1 MKTLKIPNR
10 TAQKR
15 AFQSREREREREERT
30 VSHPPPGPNDNNNR
44 VCAAKKK
51 VGQRRRGDRDDA
63 MMLPTKKQHRAH
75 RNKTIVVVVVNFGL
89 LLLCVFGLVCVVFF
103 SGKNGG
109 AVFANQKARAKTVA
123 ASVER
128 EVHEHVLEPIAHGLE
143 GFFGAAEEDG
153 EEEKYYYDDDDVGED
168 DDTDETVA
176 ADANADVKYREENE
190 KAEMHDE
197 DENQEADRYEVAT
210 MEKNAQIEREVRQE
224 DTARKASNMPKAFA
238 IHQGNAK
245 CANAPKEMLP
255 KFTKQSGLRKK
266 ESKVLPAKAGYV
278 GVSRID
284 GATKGT
290 VRVRTENGPRTK
302 MIESSANPTVK
313 NKDEEALITC
323 LEDLSK
329 CQLDSENDSIR
340 KTAWK
345 LGGTMDAKLGK
356 SLAGIERKKT
366 CAIIGNGG
374 ALMAKE
380 YGQYIDKHDVVVR
393 INVLDNNNAKF
404 NASLGQKATHR
415 VLSYKMSKDVC
426 CLQPASKHP
435 PDNDELIYLAWFP
448 AMRKQL
454 ISRLAK
460 RQKRKVIEMHDAHLK
475 SIIHSFKKMREEL
488 VRLGF
493 GPFED
498 WEYMTS
504 GMHAVLTF
512 ARSCET
518 VDVYGFTTDS
528 GGKEPYWF
536 TGRKVAPRSGRT
548 QHAWDHERMILR
560 LLAASGIVNVCT

>member
-1 MKTLKIPNR
+1 
-10 TAQKR
+10 
-15 AFQSREREREREERT
+15 
-30 VSHPPPGPNDNNNR
+30 
-44 VCAAKKK
+44 
-51 VGQRRRGDRDDA
+51 

-109 AVFANQKARAKTVA
+109 GVFANQKARAKTVA

-153 EEEKYYYDDDDVGED
+153 EEEKDYDDDDVGED

>member
-1 MKTLKIPNR
+1 MISPS
-10 TAQKR
+10 KR
-15 AFQSREREREREERT
+15 SDYHASSSSRAAPT
-30 VSHPPPGPNDNNNR
+30 NNDVGAGGAGFSTGNNSSSSSVEKRKNLSKR
-44 VCAAKKK
+44 MRKCFYFSIA
-51 VGQRRRGDRDDA
+51 
-63 MMLPTKKQHRAH
+63 
-75 RNKTIVVVVVNFGL
+75 L
-89 LLLCVFGLVCVVFF
+89 LILFHF
-103 SGKNGG
+103 SGKVNE
-109 AVFANQKARAKTVA
+109 NAKTYVDTF
-123 ASVER
+123 ER
-128 EVHEHVLEPIAHGLE
+128 EVQEHVFEPIAYGL
-143 GFFGAAEEDG
+143 GFGYEDEDGDADDGDGDDVAEERGKEEQPG
-153 EEEKYYYDDDDVGED
+153 EEE
-168 DDTDETVA
+168 ETVA
-176 ADANADVKYREENE
+176 ADANNDLKYREENE

-197 DENQEADRYEVAT
+197 EENQEADGYEVAT

-224 DTARKASNMPKAFA
+224 EMARKAGNMPKAFA
-238 IHQGNAK
+238 IHRGNAK

-302 MIESSANPTVK
+302 KIESSANPTVK
-313 NKDEEALITC
+313 NKDEEALVAC

-329 CQLDSENDSIR
+329 CHLDSENDLVR
-340 KTAWK
+340 KAAWK
-345 LGGTMDAKLGK
+345 LAGTMDAKLGK

-366 CAIIGNGG
+366 CAIVGNGG

-560 LLAASGIVNVCT
+560 LLAASGVVNVCT

>member
-1 MKTLKIPNR
+1 
-10 TAQKR
+10 
-15 AFQSREREREREERT
+15 
-30 VSHPPPGPNDNNNR
+30 
-44 VCAAKKK
+44 
-51 VGQRRRGDRDDA
+51 
-63 MMLPTKKQHRAH
+63 MMLPTKKQHHHRA
-75 RNKTIVVVVVNFGL
+75 KKV
-89 LLLCVFGLVCVVFF
+89 LCVFGLVCVVFF
-103 SGKNGG
+103 SGKNNWGSG
-109 AVFANQKARAKTVA
+109 VFANQKARAKTVA

-153 EEEKYYYDDDDVGED
+153 EEEKDYDDDDVD

-340 KTAWK
+340 KAAWK

>member
-1 MKTLKIPNR
+1 MISPS
-10 TAQKR
+10 KR
-15 AFQSREREREREERT
+15 SDYHASSSSRAAPTHIDVGGGGVGFSTGNNSSSSSSVEKRKNLSKRMRKCFY
-30 VSHPPPGPNDNNNR
+30 VSI
-44 VCAAKKK
+44 A
-51 VGQRRRGDRDDA
+51 
-63 MMLPTKKQHRAH
+63 
-75 RNKTIVVVVVNFGL
+75 L
-89 LLLCVFGLVCVVFF
+89 LILFHF
-103 SGKNGG
+103 SGKVNE
-109 AVFANQKARAKTVA
+109 NAKTYVDTF
-123 ASVER
+123 ER
-128 EVHEHVLEPIAHGLE
+128 EVQEHVFEPIAYGL
-143 GFFGAAEEDG
+143 GFGYEEEDG
-153 EEEKYYYDDDDVGED
+153 DADDGDGDDDDVAEERGKEEQLGEEE
-168 DDTDETVA
+168 ETVA
-176 ADANADVKYREENE
+176 ADANNDLKYREENE

-197 DENQEADRYEVAT
+197 EENQEADGYEVAT

-224 DTARKASNMPKAFA
+224 ETARKAGNMPKAFA
-238 IHQGNAK
+238 IHRGNAK

-302 MIESSANPTVK
+302 KIESSANPTVK
-313 NKDEEALITC
+313 NKDEEALVAC

-340 KTAWK
+340 KAAWK
-345 LGGTMDAKLGK
+345 LAGTMDAKLGK

-366 CAIIGNGG
+366 CAIVGNGG
-374 ALMAKE
+374 TLMAKE

>member
-10 TAQKR
+10 TDGTKTR
-15 AFQSREREREREERT
+15 FPIEREREREERT
-30 VSHPPPGPNDNNNR
+30 LVSHPPPKEVRTTIIIILGFAPP
-44 VCAAKKK
+44 KKK
-51 VGQRRRGDRDDA
+51 WANDLGGRQEGRRRRRD
-63 MMLPTKKQHRAH
+63 MLPTKKQHHRA
-75 RNKTIVVVVVNFGL
+75 KV
-89 LLLCVFGLVCVVFF
+89 LCVFGLVCVVFF
-103 SGKNGG
+103 SGKNNWGG
-109 AVFANQKARAKTVA
+109 VFANQKARAKTVA

-143 GFFGAAEEDG
+143 GMFFGAAEEDG
-153 EEEKYYYDDDDVGED
+153 EEEKVDYDDDDDVD

-340 KTAWK
+340 KAAWK

>member
-1 MKTLKIPNR
+1 MRGKVQVILIK
-10 TAQKR
+10 KR
-15 AFQSREREREREERT
+15 KRRMISPSKRSDYHASSSSRAAPTNSDVGAGGVGFSTGNNSSSSSVEKRKNLSKRMRKCFY
-30 VSHPPPGPNDNNNR
+30 VSI
-44 VCAAKKK
+44 A
-51 VGQRRRGDRDDA
+51 
-63 MMLPTKKQHRAH
+63 
-75 RNKTIVVVVVNFGL
+75 L
-89 LLLCVFGLVCVVFF
+89 LFLFHF
-103 SGKNGG
+103 SGKVNE
-109 AVFANQKARAKTVA
+109 NAKTYVDTF
-123 ASVER
+123 ER
-128 EVHEHVLEPIAHGLE
+128 EVQEHVFEPIAYGL
-143 GFFGAAEEDG
+143 GFGYEDEDG
-153 EEEKYYYDDDDVGED
+153 DADDGDGDDDDVAEERGKEEQLD
-168 DDTDETVA
+168 EEEETVA
-176 ADANADVKYREENE
+176 ADANNDLKYREENE

-197 DENQEADRYEVAT
+197 EENQEADGYEVAT

-224 DTARKASNMPKAFA
+224 ETARKAGNMPKAFA
-238 IHQGNAK
+238 IHRGNAK

-302 MIESSANPTVK
+302 KIESSANPTVK
-313 NKDEEALITC
+313 NKDEEALVAC

-340 KTAWK
+340 KAAWK
-345 LGGTMDAKLGK
+345 LAGTMDAKLGK

-366 CAIIGNGG
+366 CAIVGNGG

>member
-1 MKTLKIPNR
+1 MRGKVQVILIK
-10 TAQKR
+10 KR
-15 AFQSREREREREERT
+15 KRRMISPSKRSDYHASSSSRAAPTNSDVGAGGVGFSTGNNSSSSSVEKRKNLSKRMRKCFY
-30 VSHPPPGPNDNNNR
+30 VSI
-44 VCAAKKK
+44 A
-51 VGQRRRGDRDDA
+51 
-63 MMLPTKKQHRAH
+63 
-75 RNKTIVVVVVNFGL
+75 L
-89 LLLCVFGLVCVVFF
+89 LFLFHF
-103 SGKNGG
+103 SGKVNE
-109 AVFANQKARAKTVA
+109 NAKTYVDTF
-123 ASVER
+123 ER
-128 EVHEHVLEPIAHGLE
+128 EVQEHVFEPIAYGL
-143 GFFGAAEEDG
+143 GFGYEDEDGDADDGDGDDVAEERGKEEQLG
-153 EEEKYYYDDDDVGED
+153 EEE
-168 DDTDETVA
+168 ETVV
-176 ADANADVKYREENE
+176 ADANNDLKYREENE

-197 DENQEADRYEVAT
+197 EENQEADGYEVAT

-224 DTARKASNMPKAFA
+224 EAARKAGNMPKAFA
-238 IHQGNAK
+238 IHRGNAK

-302 MIESSANPTVK
+302 KIESSVNPTVK
-313 NKDEEALITC
+313 NKDEEALIAC

-340 KTAWK
+340 KAAWK
-345 LGGTMDAKLGK
+345 LAGTMDAKLGK

-366 CAIIGNGG
+366 CAIVGNGG

>member
-1 MKTLKIPNR
+1 MRGSFFTTNGSAHNAR
-10 TAQKR
+10 FASGTTGVHKR
-15 AFQSREREREREERT
+15 
-30 VSHPPPGPNDNNNR
+30 
-44 VCAAKKK
+44 KK
-51 VGQRRRGDRDDA
+51 
-63 MMLPTKKQHRAH
+63 MMLLVLLFF
-75 RNKTIVVVVVNFGL
+75 VVV
-89 LLLCVFGLVCVVFF
+89 CLVCGTWTFRG
-103 SGKNGG
+103 SSAEGKNDAPFTSSSYSKRSQGKG
-109 AVFANQKARAKTVA
+109 KQTLLDSFEK
-123 ASVER
+123 EM
-128 EVHEHVLEPIAHGLE
+128 HEHVFEPIAHGL
-143 GFFGAAEEDG
+143 FGGGSDDDTVSDE
-153 EEEKYYYDDDDVGED
+153 DDDDDDSERGGEKEEEE
-168 DDTDETVA
+168 DETIA
-176 ADANADVKYREENE
+176 ADANADLKYREENE

-197 DENQEADRYEVAT
+197 EENQEADGYEVAT
-210 MEKNAQIEREVRQE
+210 MEKNAAIEREVRLE
-224 DTARKASNMPKAFA
+224 ETARKASNMPKAFA
-238 IHQGNAK
+238 IHRGNAK

-255 KFTKQSGLRKK
+255 RFSKQIGLRKK

-302 MIESSANPTVK
+302 KVESSANPTVK
-313 NKDEEALITC
+313 NRDEEALIAC

-340 KTAWK
+340 KAAWK

-366 CAIIGNGG
+366 CAIVGNGG

-475 SIIHSFKKMREEL
+475 SIIQSFKKMREEL

-560 LLAASGIVNVCT
+560 LLAASGVVNVCT

>member
-1 MKTLKIPNR
+1 
-10 TAQKR
+10 
-15 AFQSREREREREERT
+15 
-30 VSHPPPGPNDNNNR
+30 
-44 VCAAKKK
+44 
-51 VGQRRRGDRDDA
+51 
-63 MMLPTKKQHRAH
+63 MMLPTKKQHHHRA
-75 RNKTIVVVVVNFGL
+75 KKV
-89 LLLCVFGLVCVVFF
+89 LCVFGLVFCVVFF
-103 SGKNGG
+103 SGKNNWGSG
-109 AVFANQKARAKTVA
+109 VFANQKARAKTVA

-143 GFFGAAEEDG
+143 GMFFGAAEEDG
-153 EEEKYYYDDDDVGED
+153 EEEKDDDDDDDDVGED

-197 DENQEADRYEVAT
+197 NENQEADRYEVAT

-454 ISRLAK
+454 ISRLVK

>member
-15 AFQSREREREREERT
+15 AFQSGERERGKDGLAPTAR
-30 VSHPPPGPNDNNNR
+30 SPNDNNNR

-51 VGQRRRGDRDDA
+51 VGQRRGDRDDLA
-63 MMLPTKKQHRAH
+63 MLPTKKQHRAH

-103 SGKNGG
+103 SGKNG

-153 EEEKYYYDDDDVGED
+153 EEEKDYDDDDVGED
-168 DDTDETVA
+168 DDTDKTVA

>member
-1 MKTLKIPNR
+1 MRGKVQIKILIK
-10 TAQKR
+10 KR
-15 AFQSREREREREERT
+15 KRRMISPSKRSDYHASSSSRAAPTNSDVGGGGVGFTTGNNSSSSVEKRKNLSKRMRKCFY
-30 VSHPPPGPNDNNNR
+30 VSI
-44 VCAAKKK
+44 A
-51 VGQRRRGDRDDA
+51 
-63 MMLPTKKQHRAH
+63 
-75 RNKTIVVVVVNFGL
+75 L
-89 LLLCVFGLVCVVFF
+89 LILFHF
-103 SGKNGG
+103 SGKVNE
-109 AVFANQKARAKTVA
+109 NAKTYVDTF
-123 ASVER
+123 ER
-128 EVHEHVLEPIAHGLE
+128 EVQEHVFEPIAYGL
-143 GFFGAAEEDG
+143 GFGYEDEDG
-153 EEEKYYYDDDDVGED
+153 DVDGDDGDDDDVAEERGKEEQLGEEE
-168 DDTDETVA
+168 ETVA
-176 ADANADVKYREENE
+176 ADANNDLKYREENE

-197 DENQEADRYEVAT
+197 EENQEADGYEVAT

-224 DTARKASNMPKAFA
+224 ETARKAGNMPKAFA
-238 IHQGNAK
+238 IHRGNAK

-302 MIESSANPTVK
+302 KIESSANPTVK
-313 NKDEEALITC
+313 NKDEEALVAC

-340 KTAWK
+340 KAAWK
-345 LGGTMDAKLGK
+345 LAGTMDAKLGK

-366 CAIIGNGG
+366 CAIVGNGG

>member
-1 MKTLKIPNR
+1 M
-10 TAQKR
+10 
-15 AFQSREREREREERT
+15 
-30 VSHPPPGPNDNNNR
+30 
-44 VCAAKKK
+44 
-51 VGQRRRGDRDDA
+51 GQRRGDRDDDA
-63 MMLPTKKQHRAH
+63 MLPTKKQHHRA
-75 RNKTIVVVVVNFGL
+75 KV
-89 LLLCVFGLVCVVFF
+89 LCVFGLVCVVLHF
-103 SGKNGG
+103 SQGKNGA

-128 EVHEHVLEPIAHGLE
+128 EVHERVLEPIAHGLE

-153 EEEKYYYDDDDVGED
+153 EEEKDDDDDDDVD

-340 KTAWK
+340 KAAWK

-426 CLQPASKHP
+426 SLQPASKHP

>member
-1 MKTLKIPNR
+1 MRGKVQVILIK
-10 TAQKR
+10 KR
-15 AFQSREREREREERT
+15 KRRMISPSKRSDYHASSSSRAAPTNSDVGAGGVGFSTGNNSSSSSVEKRKNLSKRMRKCFY
-30 VSHPPPGPNDNNNR
+30 VSI
-44 VCAAKKK
+44 A
-51 VGQRRRGDRDDA
+51 
-63 MMLPTKKQHRAH
+63 
-75 RNKTIVVVVVNFGL
+75 L
-89 LLLCVFGLVCVVFF
+89 LFLFHF
-103 SGKNGG
+103 SGKVNE
-109 AVFANQKARAKTVA
+109 NAKTYVDTF
-123 ASVER
+123 ER
-128 EVHEHVLEPIAHGLE
+128 EVQEHVFEPIAYGL
-143 GFFGAAEEDG
+143 GFGYEDEDGDADDGDGDDVAEERGKEEQLG
-153 EEEKYYYDDDDVGED
+153 EEE
-168 DDTDETVA
+168 ETVA
-176 ADANADVKYREENE
+176 ADANNDLKYREENE

-197 DENQEADRYEVAT
+197 EENQEADGYEVAT

-224 DTARKASNMPKAFA
+224 EAARKAGNMPKAFA
-238 IHQGNAK
+238 IHRGNAK

-302 MIESSANPTVK
+302 KIESSTNPTVK
-313 NKDEEALITC
+313 NKDEEALIAC

-329 CQLDSENDSIR
+329 CQLDSENDLVR
-340 KTAWK
+340 KAAWK
-345 LGGTMDAKLGK
+345 LAGTMDAKLGK

-366 CAIIGNGG
+366 CAIVGNGG

>member
-10 TAQKR
+10 TDGTKTR
-15 AFQSREREREREERT
+15 FPIERERERERERIIIIILGFA
-30 VSHPPPGPNDNNNR
+30 PPPKIKWANNDLGGR
-44 VCAAKKK
+44 QE
-51 VGQRRRGDRDDA
+51 GRRRRRRRD
-63 MMLPTKKQHRAH
+63 MMLPTKKQHHHRA
-75 RNKTIVVVVVNFGL
+75 KKV
-89 LLLCVFGLVCVVFF
+89 LCVFGLVCVVFF
-103 SGKNGG
+103 SGKNNWGSG
-109 AVFANQKARAKTVA
+109 VFANQKARAKTVA

-143 GFFGAAEEDG
+143 GMFFGAAEEDG
-153 EEEKYYYDDDDVGED
+153 EEEKVDYDDDDDVD

-340 KTAWK
+340 KAAWK

>member
-1 MKTLKIPNR
+1 MISPS
-10 TAQKR
+10 KR
-15 AFQSREREREREERT
+15 SDYHASSSSRAAPTRSDVGGGGVGFSTGNNSSSSSSVEKRKNLSKRMRKCFY
-30 VSHPPPGPNDNNNR
+30 VSI
-44 VCAAKKK
+44 A
-51 VGQRRRGDRDDA
+51 
-63 MMLPTKKQHRAH
+63 
-75 RNKTIVVVVVNFGL
+75 L
-89 LLLCVFGLVCVVFF
+89 LILFHF
-103 SGKNGG
+103 SGKVNE
-109 AVFANQKARAKTVA
+109 NAKTYVDTF
-123 ASVER
+123 ER
-128 EVHEHVLEPIAHGLE
+128 EVQEHVFEPIAYGL
-143 GFFGAAEEDG
+143 GFGYEDEDG
-153 EEEKYYYDDDDVGED
+153 DADDGDGDDDDDVAEERGKEEQLGEEE
-168 DDTDETVA
+168 ETVA
-176 ADANADVKYREENE
+176 ADANNDLKYREENE

-197 DENQEADRYEVAT
+197 EENQEADGYEVAT

-224 DTARKASNMPKAFA
+224 ETARKAGNMPKAFA
-238 IHQGNAK
+238 IHRGNAK

-255 KFTKQSGLRKK
+255 RFSKQIGLRKK

-302 MIESSANPTVK
+302 KIESSANPTVK
-313 NKDEEALITC
+313 NKDEEALVAC

-340 KTAWK
+340 KAAWK
-345 LGGTMDAKLGK
+345 LAGTMDAKLGK

-366 CAIIGNGG
+366 CAIVGNGG